1 MCKVFISTNN
11 VISACILRLSIDW
24 GILFLY
30 VHTIFL
36 CVSVCGG
43 GQTKVLV
50 SLPQCI
56 KSSCYAVSPAVISNF
71 ILSHCCRIG
80 LSAPSIPPLAWGP
93 TWPFLPG
100 GRGRLWLL
108 MLCYFWSTVN
118 THYVVNI
125 TKITYNDC
133 NWRYSKCMTWV
144 PHIKGTEFHLT
155 HSSLQIDNKLRSHNR
170 YICLLICKPKITLSH
185 ILAIQRMFLSNLE

>member
-1 MCKVFISTNN
+1 MSLEINIVTLMIQ
-11 VISACILRLSIDW
+11 LIDW
-24 GILFLY
+24 LVVHKCAKCSLVRIMSLVLVSWDWALTEAFCFCMYILYF
-30 VHTIFL
+30 
-36 CVSVCGG
+36 CVCVG

-71 ILSHCCRIG
+71 ILSHCCRTG

-118 THYVVNI
+118 THYIVNI
-125 TKITYNDC
+125 TKIT
-133 NWRYSKCMTWV
+133 
-144 PHIKGTEFHLT
+144 
-155 HSSLQIDNKLRSHNR
+155 
-170 YICLLICKPKITLSH
+170 
-185 ILAIQRMFLSNLE
+185 

>member
-1 MCKVFISTNN
+1 MCKVFISKNN
-11 VISACILRLSIDW
+11 LISACILGLSIAW

-36 CVSVCGG
+36 CVWCGWGESDKGFSLIGYVGYVC
-43 GQTKVLV
+43 
-50 SLPQCI
+50 
-56 KSSCYAVSPAVISNF
+56 
-71 ILSHCCRIG
+71 LSR
-80 LSAPSIPPLAWGP
+80 PPLAWGP
-93 TWPFLPG
+93 IWPFLPG
-100 GRGRLWLL
+100 GMGRLWLL
-108 MLCYFWSTVN
+108 MLCYFQSTVN
-118 THYVVNI
+118 THYIVNL
-125 TKITYNDC
+125 TKIAYNNC

-185 ILAIQRMFLSNLE
+185 ILAIQRMFLSTLE